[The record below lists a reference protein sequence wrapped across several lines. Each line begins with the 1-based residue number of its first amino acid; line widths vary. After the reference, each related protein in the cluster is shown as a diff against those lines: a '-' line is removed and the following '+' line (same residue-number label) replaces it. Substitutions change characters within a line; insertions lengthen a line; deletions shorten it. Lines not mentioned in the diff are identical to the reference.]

1 MNDKRRTT
9 NHRHMNFGFRISD
22 FGFKIPQSAFRIP
35 QSGMTLVEVIA
46 VLAIIGILAVVVL
59 PRIDFGSTS
68 SMASVNGAA
77 YMVASDIRYAQEFAM
92 ANRVSKSVIF
102 STLTPTVYTFSPA
115 SGLDSTPRLPSG
127 VTILDNLTITF
138 NSLGEPV
145 SIPPA
150 TPPTS
155 YVSVR
160 VSAGGQNKE
169 IRIQNFTGKVSI
181 PP

>member
-1 MNDKRRTT
+1 M
-9 NHRHMNFGFRISD
+9 I
-22 FGFKIPQSAFRIP
+22 
-35 QSGMTLVEVIA
+35 
-46 VLAIIGILAVVVL
+46 
-59 PRIDFGSTS
+59 
-68 SMASVNGAA
+68 
-77 YMVASDIRYAQEFAM
+77 ASDIRYAQEFAM
-92 ANRVSKSVIF
+92 ANRVSKTVTF
-102 STLTPTVYTFSPA
+102 SNAAPANVYTFSPT
-115 SGLDSTPRLPSG
+115 SGLDSSGRLPSG

-181 PP
+181 RSIP